1 MKQSRQRGTSSD
13 YVRYETVL
21 DHPRSELWELLSRP
35 ELYPRFFRGLSV
47 CTKIPPANPDKTT
60 EYTVRVTRAGYGATD
75 LRLRTVTRRKHEKFV
90 LAPVPESGKWISV
103 TLSDA
108 RPGRT
113 KVAFVMS
120 TPIGLPAEFTPRKSV
135 LRSWVQQGLDRVSHY
150 LGRVPDQ
157 AVTHPQDGST
167 RVNIARTLVTSGILK
182 PTRPNVGIRQLN
194 QLNRWGFNLVGGYA
208 QASARDPHVPALID
222 EHQPRT
228 FAETWQR
235 AQLLAAGLIDR
246 GVSPRTTVA
255 VMARNHSAMVECMT
269 ACGII
274 GATLILLNTGLSSRQ
289 IEDIADAHELH
300 TLFVDDEFAPLVQY
314 LPETV
319 DQISTTPGGTAT
331 RRETT
336 DEIIDS
342 TPERTLTPPKQQGRL
357 VVLTSGTGGTPKGAK
372 RPAAKGWST
381 IAAILS
387 RLPLRT
393 GERMMI
399 AAPIFH
405 SWGLATLQLST
416 PLRATVILQDRF
428 DAEEC
433 LRAISQHRAT
443 TLIAVPIML
452 QRILNLPAE
461 VRDKYDTSSLRIAA
475 SSGSVLPGP
484 LVTGFMDAF
493 GDILYNFYG
502 STEVSQATVATPE
515 DLRAAP
521 TTAGYPAL
529 GTQIAILDQ
538 DGLRVPRGSVGR
550 IFVGNEML
558 FDGYTDGNSAEVKD
572 TFMDTGDLGYV
583 DADGRLFVSG
593 RDDEMII
600 SGGENVFPRP
610 VEEALAALPQV
621 SEVAVV
627 GVPDD
632 EYGQRLAAF
641 IVPRTGSRLDP
652 AMVRSYIHHRLS
664 RFSVPRDVT
673 FLTRLPRNTTG
684 KILKRLLVERSG
696 RPPEL
701 TA

>member
-13 YVRYETVL
+13 YIRYETVL

-47 CTKIPPANPDKTT
+47 CTKIPPADPDKTT
-60 EYTVRVTRAGYGATD
+60 EYTVRVARPGHGAAD
-75 LRLRTVTRRKHEKFV
+75 LRLQTVTRRKHEKFV
-90 LAPVPESGKWISV
+90 LAPVPDSGKWISL

-135 LRSWVQQGLDRVSHY
+135 LRTWARQGLERVSQY
-150 LGRVPDQ
+150 LGRAPDQ
-157 AVTHPQDGST
+157 PVTHPDAGAA
-167 RVNIARTLVTSGILK
+167 RVTIARTLVTSGILK
-182 PTRPNVGIRQLN
+182 PMRPDVGVRQLTR
-194 QLNRWGFNLVGGYA
+194 LNRWGFNLVGGYA
-208 QASARDPHVPALID
+208 QAAARDPRVPALLD
-222 EHQPRT
+222 EHEPRT
-228 FAETWQR
+228 FAEVWHR
-235 AQLLAAGLIDR
+235 AQRLASGLIER
-246 GVSPRTTVA
+246 GIGPRTTVA
-255 VMARNHSAMVECMT
+255 VMARNHGAMVECMT

-289 IEDIADAHELH
+289 IEDIAETHELH
-300 TLFVDDEFAPLVQY
+300 TLFVDDEFTPLVQY
-314 LPETV
+314 LPEQV

-331 RRETT
+331 RRETMH
-336 DEIIDS
+336 EIIAS
-342 TPERTLTPPKQQGRL
+342 AQERPLTPPRQQGRL

-393 GERMMI
+393 GERMLI

-428 DAEEC
+428 DAEAC
-433 LRAISQHRAT
+433 LRAISEHRAT

-452 QRILNLPAE
+452 QRILNLPPE
-461 VRDKYDTSSLRIAA
+461 VRDAYDTSSLRVAA

-502 STEVSQATVATPE
+502 STEVSQATVATPA

-529 GTQIAILDQ
+529 GTQVAILDQ
-538 DGLRVPRGSVGR
+538 DGLPVPRGSVGR

-558 FDGYTDGNSAEVKD
+558 FDGYTDGNSAEIKD
-572 TFMDTGDLGYV
+572 AFMDTGDLGYL

-627 GVPDD
+627 GVPDE

-641 IVPRTGSRLDP
+641 IVPRTGARLDP

>member
-1 MKQSRQRGTSSD
+1 VKQSRQRGTAD

-47 CTKIPPANPDKTT
+47 CTKIPPTEPDKTT
-60 EYTVRVTRAGYGATD
+60 EYTVRVVRPGHPPAD
-75 LRLRTVTRRKHEKFV
+75 LRLRTVTRRRQEKFV
-90 LAPVPESGKWISV
+90 LAPIPESGKWLSL
-103 TLSDA
+103 TLGDA
-108 RPGRT
+108 SPGRT
-113 KVAFVMS
+113 KVTLVMS
-120 TPIGLPAEFTPRKSV
+120 TPLGLSAELMPRKSE
-135 LRSWVQQGLDRVSHY
+135 LRTWAQKGFSRISRY
-150 LGRVPDQ
+150 LNRVPDRP
-157 AVTHPQDGST
+157 VTHPQDNGSS
-167 RVNIARTLVTSGILK
+167 RVAILRHLVSSGILWPSK
-182 PTRPNVGIRQLN
+182 PYAGLRQLS

-208 QASARDPHVPALID
+208 QAAIRDPHVPAIID
-222 EHQPRT
+222 EHEPRT
-228 FAETWQR
+228 FAELWQR
-235 AQLLAAGLIDR
+235 TQLLAAGLVAR
-246 GVSPRTTVA
+246 GVGPRTTLA
-255 VMARNHSAMVECMT
+255 VMARNHGAMVECMT
-269 ACGII
+269 ACGMI

-289 IEDIADAHELH
+289 IEDISEAHELH
-300 TLFVDDEFAPLVQY
+300 TLFVDDEFAELVQY
-314 LPETV
+314 LPAEV
-319 DQISTTPGGTAT
+319 EQISLT
-331 RRETT
+331 RDTVTGHVTT
-336 DEIIDS
+336 DEIIHAA
-342 TPERTLTPPKQQGRL
+342 PERTLSPPKRDGKL

-372 RPAAKGWST
+372 RPEAKGWST

-387 RLPLRT
+387 RLPLQT
-393 GERMMI
+393 GERMLI

-405 SWGLATLQLST
+405 SWGLATMQLST
-416 PLRATVILQDRF
+416 PLRATVVLQDRF
-428 DAEEC
+428 DPEEC
-433 LRAISQHRAT
+433 LRAIAQYQVT

-461 VRDKYDTSSLRIAA
+461 IKEQYDTSSLRIAA

-484 LVTGFMDAF
+484 LVTGFMNTF

-502 STEVSQATVATPE
+502 STEVSQATVATPA

-521 TTAGYPAL
+521 MTAGYPAL
-529 GTQIAILDQ
+529 GTQLTILDG
-538 DGLRVPRGSVGR
+538 DGVPVPRGTVGR

-558 FDGYTDGNSAEVKD
+558 FDGYTDGNSAEIKD
-572 TFMDTGDLGYV
+572 AFMDTGDLGYL

-621 SEVAVV
+621 NEVAVV
-627 GVPDD
+627 GVPDE